1 MSARPGPAPERGG
14 TPTALDS
21 LRRKSGLKKA
31 RSTSVI
37 ADMTRSD
44 DPMPMAL
51 QVVPEAPPEPEA
63 STPAPRVVEVQAAP
77 VQQQPVQEPA
87 APQLPVQEPAA
98 PQSPVQQT
106 QHAQQQMLAQQAAPE
121 QPYILPQQAYIPPPA
136 SAQQPIAYQP
146 AQYQPQQV
154 QLRQPAPEPPAPAK
168 KVYRKTSFF
177 QSMESGSRMR
187 SAYMA
192 TRHLTAHR
200 TLSDFI
206 LAAVER
212 EVEALEQQYNN
223 GDQFTADPGSVPR
236 GRPLET

>member
-44 DPMPMAL
+44 DPMPTSL
-51 QVVPEAPPEPEA
+51 QAVPEAPPEPEA
-63 STPAPRVVEVQAAP
+63 PTPTQRMVEAPAAPAHQQPVVEPAVPQPP
-77 VQQQPVQEPA
+77 VQQ
-87 APQLPVQEPAA
+87 L
-98 PQSPVQQT
+98 
-106 QHAQQQMLAQQAAPE
+106 QHAQQQIPVQQAAPE
-121 QPYILPQQAYIPPPA
+121 QAYALPQQAYVQPA
-136 SAQQPIAYQP
+136 PSAQQPMAYQP

-154 QLRQPAPEPPAPAK
+154 QLRQPAPEPPAPEK

-223 GDQFTADPGSVPR
+223 GDRFTADPGSVPR